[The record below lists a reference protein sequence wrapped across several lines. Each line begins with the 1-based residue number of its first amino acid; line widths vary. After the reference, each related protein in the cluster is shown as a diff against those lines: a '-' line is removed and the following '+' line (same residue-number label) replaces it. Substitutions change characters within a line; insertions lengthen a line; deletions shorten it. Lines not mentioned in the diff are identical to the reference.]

1 VRWRGRQRSQNVED
15 RRGRRA
21 PRGGLGGGPRR
32 GRPMALSGGGLLLV
46 LVVGYM
52 LGADPADLLRIV
64 GGEGPVAVDS
74 GNRQPGRPAGRAGG
88 LDDEAAEFVS
98 VVLADTEQTWE
109 RLFREDG
116 RRYQP
121 PQLVLFTDAVQS
133 ACGRNSAAVGPFY
146 CPADRKVYIDLAFY
160 RDLRDRFGAPG
171 DFAQAYVIAHEV
183 GHHVQ
188 GLLGVSGRVQQLRQR
203 ASRAEGNALSVRLEL
218 QADCLAG
225 VWGYHA
231 DAERQL
237 LEQGD
242 VEEGL
247 NAAAAIGDDRIQRRT
262 TGQVNP
268 ESWTHGSS
276 EDRVRWFRKGLTT
289 GDVEACDT
297 FSAS

>member
-1 VRWRGRQRSQNVED
+1 
-15 RRGRRA
+15 
-21 PRGGLGGGPRR
+21 
-32 GRPMALSGGGLLLV
+32 MALSGGGLLLV

-52 LGADPADLLRIV
+52 LGASPADLLRIV
-64 GGEGPVAVDS
+64 GGEGPIAVDS
-74 GNRQPGRPAGRAGG
+74 RDRVPRGRVPVDVPARKTGG
-88 LDDEAAEFVS
+88 VGDEAAEFVS

-297 FSAS
+297 FS